1 MRASLRVARAAA
13 SEEKRRRENLED
25 SFDSHVA
32 EAVAKVAAS
41 RQLETIPEKEEE
53 EQGDAAKRAKRGE
66 DVDGDGEEQTSKSA
80 RGNAWGAE
88 VGGVE
93 PDHGVGDADLPEP
106 VRAVPSTWGRKRK
119 DGGKF
124 SDADADA
131 DADDCDAD
139 GDGADGG
146 GADGGDDGSDAEDK
160 EEEQDGKRWA

>member
-13 SEEKRRRENLED
+13 SDEKRRRENLED

-32 EAVAKVAAS
+32 EAVTKALAVAAS
-41 RQLETIPEKEEE
+41 RQLETMPETEEE
-53 EQGDAAKRAKRGE
+53 EQGDVAKRAKRGE

-80 RGNAWGAE
+80 GGNTWGAE
-88 VGGVE
+88 VGGME

-106 VRAVPSTWGRKRK
+106 VRAVLSTWGGKRK

-124 SDADADA
+124 SDAGGDG

-139 GDGADGG
+139 GGDANGR
-146 GADGGDDGSDAEDK
+146 DDGSDAEDK